1 MAEKVTRGR
10 QLKKMVFSLLDADDF
25 EQSLVELVKMPGR
38 QVINPLFSFLL
49 NDDEKIRWRAVTAM
63 GAVIEALADTNME
76 AARIIMRRLMWSLN
90 DESGGI
96 GWGAPE
102 VMAEA
107 MVRHEALAG
116 EYLPVFCSYVDEEGN
131 FIEYEVLQ
139 RGLLWGLV
147 KLARHNPVWIHEAT
161 RHLPKYLAARDE
173 VVRGLAAWL
182 FGILGDAD
190 KRHELERLTDDEAE
204 FRTYID
210 GTLVGRRVKDMA
222 GEALRL
228 LDDLPSPASD

>member
-1 MAEKVTRGR
+1 MADEVTGGRKLKRKVLGL
-10 QLKKMVFSLLDADDF
+10 LKADDF
-25 EQSLVELVKMPGR
+25 EKSLVELLEIPGR

-63 GAVIEALADTNME
+63 GAVIEALAHTNME

-107 MVRHEALAG
+107 MVRHEGLAR
-116 EYLPVFCSYVDEEGN
+116 EYLAVFCSYVDEEGN
-131 FIEYEVLQ
+131 FLEYEILQ

-147 KLARHNPVWIHEAT
+147 RVARHDPEWLSEAKP
-161 RHLPKYLAARDE
+161 HLPKYLTARDG

-182 FGILGDAD
+182 FGILGEVN
-190 KRHELERLTDDEAE
+190 KRHEIQRLLDDEAE
-204 FRTYID
+204 FRIYFD
-210 GTLVGRRVKDMA
+210 GRLVDRRVKDMA
-222 GEALRL
+222 GDALRL
-228 LDDLPSPASD
+228 LDGLQSPASH